1 MELEERLKP
10 FELVTDEETSVT
22 EAFDDVPCG
31 SASQILLIN
40 ADEVKDQIK
49 RQKLRPPVMRVLKA
63 LPVTAIS
70 FLTRIFNVIVMIAL
84 HTRTRQ
90 SV

>member
-1 MELEERLKP
+1 MMELEERLKP

-40 ADEVKDQIK
+40 ADEVKDQQYNTFQT
-49 RQKLRPPVMRVLKA
+49 RCNDNKLNLSGSKCKVLQ
-63 LPVTAIS
+63 THCE
-70 FLTRIFNVIVMIAL
+70 F
-84 HTRTRQ
+84 
-90 SV
+90 